1 MGSQRELHICNVNC
15 PARPKFTWNN
25 ICSLL
30 ARSILGPLSVYFF
43 FPFISFGFGTLLAK
57 VCGLT
62 AVWHPVLRDGIV
74 DFQVS
79 FFSTRWSR
87 HDIFPRTFYF
97 GKLMGRAWNSRACS
111 TFSVYSLY
119 CMSPVQNEQNKW
131 LLCSLFS
138 CCGKLDSFFYYILP
152 WATWGNHPRMG
163 WVLSRYSFNL

>member
-43 FPFISFGFGTLLAK
+43 FSIHLIWFWYVVGKSVWTDCGVTSCVEGWNCRLPGFL
-57 VCGLT
+57 
-62 AVWHPVLRDGIV
+62 
-74 DFQVS
+74 
-79 FFSTRWSR
+79 FFNR

-152 WATWGNHPRMG
+152 WATWGNHPIMG